1 MQRRGHGGPRERART
16 CYARRANLCHCPTAT
31 SQCEAL
37 CALAVE
43 SFLQMLAALKHLFEK
58 AEEAAVTKKLEL
70 AKLASARLA
79 QDMYPFSMQ
88 VQLAC

>member
-1 MQRRGHGGPRERART
+1 
-16 CYARRANLCHCPTAT
+16 
-31 SQCEAL
+31 
-37 CALAVE
+37 
-43 SFLQMLAALKHLFEK
+43 MLAALKHLFEK